1 MIALECALEEE
12 DFFHFLSL
20 LKMLTL
26 KKYTLFTASLI
37 LRLPFGFIYITKP

>member
-26 KKYTLFTASLI
+26 KKTHCL
-37 LRLPFGFIYITKP
+37 LPH